1 MAADASIRVGG
12 VGMQSVKR
20 GIDVIGVPMDL
31 GAGRRGVDMGPS
43 AVRTAQLGARLRA
56 LGFDVVDRGDI
67 PVQAVETQAVGRE
80 NCRYLASITE
90 ACTKLCDSVAD
101 ILVKE
106 RTPLIIGGDHSI
118 NAGTMAG
125 YKKVFGE
132 RKQNVGLIWID
143 AHADMNTPETSPS
156 GNIHGMPLAIAIGQG
171 PKELTDL
178 GASRPHVDPADVVL
192 IGIRDVD
199 DREKE
204 AVWKSGIRAFSMRD
218 IDERGLA
225 DIMREAVRIVRKD
238 NVGFHV
244 SLDADGLDP
253 EIAPGVGTP
262 VKGGI
267 SYREAHL
274 MMEVI
279 ADSGGMLGFEVVE
292 VNPLLDEN
300 NRTAEV
306 VVELALSAFGKTIL

>member
-1 MAADASIRVGG
+1 
-12 VGMQSVKR
+12 
-20 GIDVIGVPMDL
+20 
-31 GAGRRGVDMGPS
+31 
-43 AVRTAQLGARLRA
+43 
-56 LGFDVVDRGDI
+56 
-67 PVQAVETQAVGRE
+67 
-80 NCRYLASITE
+80 
-90 ACTKLCDSVAD
+90 
-101 ILVKE
+101 
-106 RTPLIIGGDHSI
+106 
-118 NAGTMAG
+118 
-125 YKKVFGE
+125 
-132 RKQNVGLIWID
+132 
-143 AHADMNTPETSPS
+143 
-156 GNIHGMPLAIAIGQG
+156 
-171 PKELTDL
+171 
-178 GASRPHVDPADVVL
+178 
-192 IGIRDVD
+192 
-199 DREKE
+199 
-204 AVWKSGIRAFSMRD
+204 
-218 IDERGLA
+218 
-225 DIMREAVRIVRKD
+225 MREAVRIVRKD